1 LQDQAPGRL
10 FVEPVSQS
18 ASEDELLANE
28 NEDDDGNDD
37 VKENGTDTNEEEMV
51 QATAIIFAPY
61 CIERNKVR
69 LFSPHRVDCWSPI
82 PQFDDEVAPKAPKR
96 PVRRVDDFDFQP
108 IHEEEGKAEG
118 KEAIIPEE
126 DEDEESIVSLL
137 SGVMAM
143 WTSER
148 EASKLIK
155 ADASPSD
162 RRGCIKTGRRPSPT
176 TAGGNSVS
184 KPRTSVAFDRIT
196 IREYERTLGDNPSC
210 TSGPPITIGWI
221 CLNSYECALD
231 EYERTKSRR
240 NKRDFYLSAAFRN
253 DLLTQEWGCPEKDI
267 RKARR
272 EATYTQYCRGKSAF
286 SGARQRAKEAAAMRK
301 SPPRPHAT
309 VGPRPNTSDTA
320 QPQPVQLRHRSSVE
334 IGLRRTRTME

>member
-1 LQDQAPGRL
+1 M
-10 FVEPVSQS
+10 
-18 ASEDELLANE
+18 
-28 NEDDDGNDD
+28 
-37 VKENGTDTNEEEMV
+37 KENGTDTNEEEMV

-69 LFSPHRVDCWSPI
+69 LFSPHRVDRWSPI

-143 WTSER
+143 RTSER

-267 RKARR
+267 RKAVAKPHTLSIVAESQLSQAPGSGQRR
-272 EATYTQYCRGKSAF
+272 
-286 SGARQRAKEAAAMRK
+286 
-301 SPPRPHAT
+301 PRPCESHLHVRMLQLAHDLIRPTPRSRNPSSCAT
-309 VGPRPNTSDTA
+309 DRPSRLDCGALVPWNEDGTLLDAA
-320 QPQPVQLRHRSSVE
+320 QFTP
-334 IGLRRTRTME
+334 